1 MIQRLMMALL
11 AVIAFAAG
19 YGVRSWTGQTRAL
32 PSAPAPGIE
41 FVRAPAGP
49 SAGAAK
55 NPPPRPGSPDRAK
68 LIADI
73 EKVRPQIE
81 AYHKR
86 LDEIAAEFDHE
97 LLKILT
103 PSQRI
108 LFEARQKRSAEWRA
122 NRDAETSGAGPLSDQ
137 QIEQLRQQPLWN
149 ALYSVAI
156 NWRLERMVN
165 DYKLDAPQ
173 QPEVLRLLQAR
184 REKFLALVDTTPPPS
199 ITLSNLASRTQQLR
213 AEPKK

>member
-1 MIQRLMMALL
+1 MIQRLVIALL

-19 YGVRSWTGQTRAL
+19 YGVRTWTERTRAL
-32 PSAPAPGIE
+32 PSPPAPGIE
-41 FVRAPAGP
+41 FARAPATAPG
-49 SAGAAK
+49 GAAK
-55 NPPPRPGSPDRAK
+55 SAPPRPGSPDRAK

-73 EKVRPQIE
+73 EKVRPQIV
-81 AYHKR
+81 AYQKR
-86 LDEIAAEFDHE
+86 IDEIATEFDRD

-103 PSQRI
+103 PSQRV

-122 NRDAETSGAGPLSDQ
+122 NRDAETSGAGPLTDQ

-156 NWRLERMVN
+156 NWRLERMVH
-165 DYKLDAPQ
+165 DYKLEPAQ

-213 AEPKK
+213 VEPKK